1 MRDQA
6 AFRKAALQF
15 GILYHDLWKKQHI
28 LQLHAK
34 CDTVTGGDYFM
45 KKQLKGSLALLVATV
60 IWGFAF
66 IAQSVGMDLIGPFT
80 FQMARCLLAVVF
92 LIPCAFVLDIGKC
105 SVKESAEKWKDPEL
119 WKAGMICGCAL
130 FVAASLQQIGLVY
143 TDAGKAGFITAMY
156 IVLVPVLGLFLGRKI
171 PKSAALSVLMAV
183 AGLYLLSCMGVSQ
196 INVGDLCIMGCALA
210 FAVQIT
216 CIDHFAA
223 GLDGFRMNCIQAL
236 TVAVLS
242 VPFAVLTETID
253 IHNLLAC
260 WGPLC
265 FAGMLSMGL
274 AYSLQIVG
282 QKALEPTTASLIMSL
297 ESVFA
302 ALGGWWLLGER
313 MAGHELI
320 GCGLVFGA
328 VVISQIPEKK
338 SKTC

>member
-1 MRDQA
+1 
-6 AFRKAALQF
+6 
-15 GILYHDLWKKQHI
+15 
-28 LQLHAK
+28 
-34 CDTVTGGDYFM
+34 M
-45 KKQLKGSLALLVATV
+45 KEQLKGSLALLGATV

-92 LIPCAFVLDIGKC
+92 LIPCSFLLDLGKC
-105 SVKESAEKWKDPEL
+105 SVKESAQKWNNPRL
-119 WKAGMICGCAL
+119 WKAGFVCGCAL
-130 FVAASLQQIGLVY
+130 FVASSLQQIGLVY

-156 IVLVPVLGLFLGRKI
+156 IVLTPVLGLFLGRKVS
-171 PKSAALSVLMAV
+171 KGTAFSVLMAV
-183 AGLYLLSCMGVSQ
+183 AGLYLLSCLGVSEVN
-196 INVGDLCIMGCALA
+196 IGDLFLMGCAMA

-236 TVAVLS
+236 TVAVIS
-242 VPFAVLTETID
+242 IPFVLFTETVD
-253 IHNLLAC
+253 IENLLAC

-282 QKALEPTTASLIMSL
+282 QKSLEPTTASLIMSL

-302 ALGGWWLLGER
+302 VLGGWWLLGER
-313 MAGHELI
+313 MEPHEMAG
-320 GCGLVFGA
+320 CVLVFAA
-328 VVISQIPEKK
+328 VVLSQLPGKK
-338 SKTC
+338 TK